1 MLLPPYDCSLPVP
14 FTDLLLYCFC
24 IAFHSTGIFRHQVFS
39 PRRNAFELQ
48 APYGARRDSNPH
60 FPMPMVR
67 AGTRTPHGRSAFT
80 GTHGMS
86 AFQRRPRRVVPAF
99 EKRLLPSA
107 TAQIC
112 ISILHYFACAF
123 VFNPLKL
130 CIICDSFVFVHLCA
144 FVASC
149 KIRIF
154 CLTLLVFAHALNPF
168 PLMKTAISVSVQA
181 EVPAL
186 RE

>member
-1 MLLPPYDCSLPVP
+1 MKKS
-14 FTDLLLYCFC
+14 LLLLGGWLFHFGTC
-24 IAFHSTGIFRHQVFS
+24 ICPWIVFRNTGVLRHQVFS
-39 PRRNAFELQ
+39 PRHNAFGLQ

-67 AGTRTPHGRSAFT
+67 AGTRTPHDRSAFT
-80 GTHGMS
+80 DTHGMS
-86 AFQRRPRRVVPAF
+86 AFQRRPRRVVSAF

-112 ISILHYFACAF
+112 ISILHYFAGAF

-130 CIICDSFVFVHLCA
+130 CIICDSFVFVHFRA

-149 KIRIF
+149 QIRIF

-168 PLMKTAISVSVQA
+168 PLMKTTVSVSVQA